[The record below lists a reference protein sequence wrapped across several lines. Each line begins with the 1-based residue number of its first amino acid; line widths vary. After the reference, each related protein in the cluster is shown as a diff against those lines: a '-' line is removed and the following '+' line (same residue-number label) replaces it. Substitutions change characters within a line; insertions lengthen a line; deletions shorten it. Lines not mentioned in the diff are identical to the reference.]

1 MTTKSSVVS
10 MSGGLVFLEAE
21 KKRATQSPDST
32 DVRRNPL
39 KLRIPPSPALLR
51 TYSNSRSQMLR
62 YRTAPS
68 PWS

>member
-1 MTTKSSVVS
+1 M
-10 MSGGLVFLEAE
+10 FLEAE
-21 KKRATQSPDST
+21 KKGAMQSPDSP

-39 KLRIPPSPALLR
+39 KLRMPPSPALLR